1 WYHDRLSVRWGP
13 TGEAQKYL
21 EGSPLRASVLLR
33 PATSDPRHRGSVPR
47 YGPSQNSRLHHW
59 SLSGLT
65 LELSGARLFARP
77 LGRVVR
83 PPRKPAGYKPV
94 GGKPD
99 DCTPSEA
106 EGVG

>member
-1 WYHDRLSVRWGP
+1 MTDNKPTRRWAKHMQRR
-13 TGEAQKYL
+13 TN
-21 EGSPLRASVLLR
+21 
-33 PATSDPRHRGSVPR
+33 TSYR
-47 YGPSQNSRLHHW
+47 
-59 SLSGLT
+59 LT

-83 PPRKPAGYKPV
+83 PPRKTAGYKPV